1 MEIPKIGLGFWNIKK
16 EDAEKVLFAGLE
28 AGYRHIDTAIAYD
41 NEGEIGDALKESGQK
56 RETLFLTSKVPAE
69 IKSYEGAKRA
79 IDESL
84 TRLKCGYLDLMLIHA
99 PKPWALMN
107 LPSPRFHKEN
117 LAVWKALS
125 EAKAEGKVRRIGVS
139 NFSVS
144 DIENLVKHSEETP
157 FANQIRVHVGHVD
170 SKTISFCRERGIL
183 VEAYSPSG
191 TGRLLKNGTVV
202 SLAQK
207 YGVSPAQLCIR
218 YDLDLGTIPLPRSKN
233 PAHIAENIAV
243 DFSLSEEDT
252 KKLDRV
258 FAF

>member
-1 MEIPKIGLGFWNIKK
+1 MEIPNIGLGFWQIKK
-16 EDAEKVLFAGLE
+16 EDVKRVLFAGLE

-41 NEGEIGDALKESGQK
+41 NEGEIGDALSECGQK
-56 RETLFLTSKVPAE
+56 REELFLTSKVPAE
-69 IKSYEGAKRA
+69 IKTYEGAKRA
-79 IDESL
+79 IDESIA
-84 TRLKCGYLDLMLIHA
+84 RLKCGYLDLMLIHA

-107 LPSPRFHKEN
+107 LPSPRFRKGN

-125 EAKAEGKVRRIGVS
+125 EAKAEGKVRQIGVS

-144 DIENLVKHSEETP
+144 DIENLLEHSGEKP

-170 SKTISFCRERGIL
+170 AKTMAFCREKGIL
-183 VEAYSPSG
+183 IEAYSPSG

-218 YDLDLGTIPLPRSKN
+218 YDLELGTIPLPRSKN
-233 PAHIAENIAV
+233 PAHIAENIKV
-243 DFSLSEEDT
+243 DFAISEEDR
-252 KKLDRV
+252 KQLDKV